1 MGVFNSHNT
10 QIKQIFYIF
19 ISASDGD
26 KCLICASTAGNVRVN
41 YCTVFEQYCI
51 AYKHTRMYV
60 TNFELNIYLG
70 KSFMHKR

>member
-41 YCTVFEQYCI
+41 YCTVFEQYCVYSI
-51 AYKHTRMYV
+51 WTYSYV
-60 TNFELNIYLG
+60 CN
-70 KSFMHKR
+70 